1 MQRFPVPNYH
11 IAKADKYGSQPER
24 RWAYDKLVVVVIALN
39 RKQST
44 EDRLLGM
51 LNTLLSPDKPY
62 EQKIAE
68 LEKKYQMHLR
78 SDEQEEVRTMCNFS
92 EYVEEIGI
100 EKGIQRGVQQTIGA
114 LISVCRDLGL
124 SQADTM
130 SRIQNGLALPE
141 ETAQE
146 YMEQYWQSGV
156 R

>member
-1 MQRFPVPNYH
+1 
-11 IAKADKYGSQPER
+11 
-24 RWAYDKLVVVVIALN
+24 
-39 RKQST
+39 
-44 EDRLLGM
+44 M

-78 SDEQEEVRTMCNFS
+78 SDEQKEVRTMCNFS

-146 YMEQYWQSGV
+146 YMEQYWQSDV